1 MKVKVKSLLCNQPR
15 WVTNYM
21 PVDSI
26 GDLDKLIRSVVIDR
40 SAIII
45 REDGKETE
53 VVSVGTVQTEVYNQ
67 KQLLVDW
74 CNLRVDEFPIGGEY
88 QKASV

>member
-1 MKVKVKSLLCNQPR
+1 MKVKVKSLLGNQPK

-21 PVDSI
+21 SVDSI
-26 GDLDKLIRSVVIDR
+26 SDLDKLVRSVVIDR
-40 SAIII
+40 SATII

-53 VVSVGTVQTEVYNQ
+53 IVSVGTVHTEVYNQ

-74 CNLRVDEFPIGGEY
+74 CNLKVDEFPIGGEY